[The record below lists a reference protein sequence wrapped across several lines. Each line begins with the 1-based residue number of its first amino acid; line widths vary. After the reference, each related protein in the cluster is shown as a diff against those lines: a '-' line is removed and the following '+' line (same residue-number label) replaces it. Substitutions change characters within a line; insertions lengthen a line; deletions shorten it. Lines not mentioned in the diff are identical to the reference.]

1 MSFILLHRENG
12 FCDFEP
18 TLISIAQI
26 VTAAPVVGSNRW
38 ANRPHARITLTDGM
52 HIEVKE
58 TFETIMGLLR
68 EASGQ
73 KFPGTG
79 PLQAATDYSKR

>member
-18 TLISIAQI
+18 TLISVAQI

-38 ANRPHARITLTDGM
+38 ASRPSARMTLTDGTQM
-52 HIEVKE
+52 EVKE